1 MFPEHRDLI
10 STLKTSDRHFEK
22 LFNEHNDLDQK
33 IRNIE
38 SHLTLGTEIE
48 IENLKKQKL
57 LLKDQ
62 IYVLLQKALKNGE

>member
-10 STLKTSDRHFEK
+10 SALKTSDRHFEK

-33 IRNIE
+33 IRNME
-38 SHLTLGTEIE
+38 AHLTPATNVE
-48 IENLKKQKL
+48 IENLKKAKL

-62 IYVLLQKALKNGE
+62 LFAILQKAGKSA